1 MSIKT
6 LSTPSND
13 AAASAVD
20 FAHFYYLLLRK
31 AWVIM
36 LFVFLGLSAA
46 IAYLLKAPRIYESRA
61 VLEVEQETPRV
72 VNIQEINPEDF
83 KLPEVLKT
91 FEQVL
96 SSNTLLLRVIK
107 ANGLDKDPS
116 FAPPKSDGSTY
127 LDSELVARFRS
138 RVKVALRRDT
148 RLIDV
153 VVQDTDPK
161 RAQQLAQSMIKEF
174 VDLSFEQK
182 LSVSS
187 SATDFLR
194 QESDR
199 LKAKLQSA
207 EQVVQKYREDHKAVS
222 LEDKQNI
229 IVEKLKALNVKV
241 TEAKAERLRL
251 EADVAA
257 IKEGKARTP
266 EDMLLLPSVAALPVV
281 VELRK
286 ELADKQSRFKAE
298 SQTRGLQQA
307 LDRTLLNAG
316 NMVIKSYE
324 SARSTEARLAAAL
337 QEQERA
343 ALELNKIA
351 IPYNALVREVETDR
365 ALYDSIL
372 TRMKET
378 NVTKGVAESN
388 LRMVESPLVAVKPV
402 KPSFLKILALA
413 LLAGFVV
420 GCGAVL
426 WVDACDTS
434 IRSND
439 QVEKISAIPVLSS
452 VPESKRKNRDQESA
466 LTSDPGSYEAE
477 AFRSLR
483 TALSFL
489 GPGKDRKTVL
499 FTSANPG
506 EGKTYCSFNYAVSL
520 AHTGLRTLLIDADLR
535 RPDLSRFV
543 VGEANVPGVVS
554 CLAAKAN
561 MLDCCKPTGIEN
573 LFILGAGERA
583 SKPAEL
589 LASSDFAS
597 LLKEAVLHFDRVVL
611 DSAPINAVSDTQLI
625 GKDIDSVCLVV
636 RARKTPR
643 RAVVRALSLL
653 AQAAC
658 HPDGIVFNRIER
670 HSRDGYY
677 FSEYAG
683 EYARAGAL
691 GS

>member
-13 AAASAVD
+13 AAASAID

-91 FEQVL
+91 IEQVL

-207 EQVVQKYREDHKAVS
+207 EQAVQKYREDHKAVS